1 MGKRNCSPAFA
12 GEVVLISS
20 ALLLAACSTSPRA
33 ITERD
38 MQGVFSADAT
48 PGSRA
53 LMVQFLNDGRFG
65 GDQPEPGG
73 IITTQG
79 YWQIGAY
86 DPKRRCSVIETKP
99 RQGEW
104 REGFCASIENER
116 TALNCKGEGEART
129 CLMTRR
135 PGKWVSPPVKH

>member
-1 MGKRNCSPAFA
+1 MLR
-12 GEVVLISS
+12 VLV
-20 ALLLAACSTSPRA
+20 ACVALAACSASPRA
-33 ITERD
+33 VTERD

-48 PGSRA
+48 PGHRA

-65 GDQPEPGG
+65 GDKPEPGG

-79 YWQIGAY
+79 YWRIGAH
-86 DPKRRCSVIETKP
+86 DTARGCTIVETKP

-116 TALNCKGEGEART
+116 TALDCKGDGDART

-135 PGKWVSPPVKH
+135 PGKWVSAPPR